1 MILFNGPN
9 TPFGRMALVTALE
22 LGVPV
27 ENRVITV
34 ASAAFLD
41 AVNPLRQIPVLFCE
55 DGEALFD
62 SRVICVYLASRVP
75 GCTLVP
81 PDWQVATRWS
91 MILGLMEAGVARQ
104 MERTRPAGEQSP
116 GAIAT
121 YERRIATT
129 IARMEAD
136 AELFCDGFDRIDRV
150 AAAVALE
157 YLDFRYPHD
166 WRGNARR
173 LAVWLARVSERT
185 SMAATR
191 PR

>member
-9 TPFGRMALVTALE
+9 TPFGRMALVVAHE

-41 AVNPLRQIPVLFCE
+41 AINPLRQIPVLVRD

-62 SRVICVYLASRVP
+62 SRVICAYLASRVP
-75 GCTLVP
+75 GCPMVP
-81 PDWQVATRWS
+81 ADWQVATRWS

-104 MERTRPAGEQSP
+104 MERIRPEGEQSP

-121 YERRIATT
+121 CERRIANTLR
-129 IARMEAD
+129 RMEAD
-136 AELFCDGFDRIDRV
+136 AALLCDGFDRIDRV
-150 AAAVALE
+150 AAATALE
-157 YLDFRYPHD
+157 YLDFRYPHG
-166 WRGNARR
+166 WRDTAPL
-173 LAVWLARVSERT
+173 LAAWLASVTGRP